1 MRLIVVIV
9 DVVVVTVDVVVI
21 DVTVGNGRRGGSG
34 TGRGVAG
41 RRRVIRIG
49 RDDGIRRMT
58 RRRMRHRMLA
68 AAAAVR
74 RQCRLKPQVG
84 QIEIDAT

>member
-9 DVVVVTVDVVVI
+9 NVVDVVVVV

-58 RRRMRHRMLA
+58 RHRMRHRMPA
-68 AAAAVR
+68 AAAAVH